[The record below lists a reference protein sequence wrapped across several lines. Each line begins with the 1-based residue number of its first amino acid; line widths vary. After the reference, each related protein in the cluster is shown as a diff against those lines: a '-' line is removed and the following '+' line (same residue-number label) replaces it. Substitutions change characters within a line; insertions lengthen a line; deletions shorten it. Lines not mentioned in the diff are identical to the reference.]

1 MAAISASRST
11 ADNSCGD
18 RPPPPAAFTVSSV
31 IRALPGAVFTR
42 IVVWAPA
49 PPSGV
54 TVMVKL
60 ATASLQEG
68 DDPPSPAHEGF
79 RTVGSATTPTRAYA
93 RSPAR
98 ALHDT
103 NKLTINPPGAP

>member
-11 ADNSCGD
+11 ADSSSGD
-18 RPPPPAAFTVSSV
+18 KPPPPVAFTVNSV

-49 PPSGV
+49 PSSGV

-60 ATASLQEG
+60 ATASLQKKERSAVAG
-68 DDPPSPAHEGF
+68 PGRIRQSGQRRHQHEHMHG
-79 RTVGSATTPTRAYA
+79 R
-93 RSPAR
+93 
-98 ALHDT
+98 LHEHSMVD
-103 NKLTINPPGAP
+103 NKLTINLA